1 MTEKSEKFGKIL
13 IVDDDEDVLQ
23 AARLLLKQHLELVHT
38 EKDPNKIPSLI
49 RNISYDIILLD
60 MNFTRDVTSG
70 KEGFYW
76 LNKIFEIDP
85 SAIVILITA
94 FGDVDL
100 AVRAIKEGATD
111 FILKPWQNEKLLA
124 TSQGEDI

>member
-49 RNISYDIILLD
+49 RNISYDIA
-60 MNFTRDVTSG
+60 SYG
-70 KEGFYW
+70 
-76 LNKIFEIDP
+76 
-85 SAIVILITA
+85 
-94 FGDVDL
+94 
-100 AVRAIKEGATD
+100 
-111 FILKPWQNEKLLA
+111 
-124 TSQGEDI
+124 

>member
-100 AVRAIKEGATD
+100 AVRAIKEGHEFQEDTR
-111 FILKPWQNEKLLA
+111 PWIPSLRDHRVLM
-124 TSQGEDI
+124 TL